1 MNEVYKMIY
10 KYFNRPFILGILFT
24 LIIAV
29 ISIVLAELPI
39 ISSVGAL
46 AVALVIGVF
55 YRQTLGYPE
64 SLRPG
69 ITFSAKKL
77 LRFAIV
83 LYGFKLNLQLIIN
96 DGWIMILLGIGVI
109 LFSFLMMYLLNKYF
123 KTNS

>member
-1 MNEVYKMIY
+1 MLILMNEVYKMIY

-64 SLRPG
+64 
-69 ITFSAKKL
+69 L
-77 LRFAIV
+77 LFQPKNCCV
-83 LYGFKLNLQLIIN
+83 LLSSYMVLN
-96 DGWIMILLGIGVI
+96 
-109 LFSFLMMYLLNKYF
+109 
-123 KTNS
+123 